1 RLLLFMAGPLCVL
14 IENYQAPLGLDD
26 SLIGNGFKALRVN
39 NRFSIVGFA
48 KHQKPTLAENNNN
61 A

>member
-1 RLLLFMAGPLCVL
+1 MSAL
-14 IENYQAPLGLDD
+14 IENYQALLGPDD

-39 NRFSIVGFA
+39 QPLSIFLPA
-48 KHQKPTLAENNNN
+48 KHLKLTLAENNKN